1 MLYVERRRFHDET
14 ISKTWKGVAKYMGK
28 EEVRQEL
35 IALIND
41 TLPEIGDVS
50 MDADITTEYGINSIT
65 LIKLIVASEE
75 KFNVQFTDYELSLD
89 DYPTFGDLAAIIN
102 EKLDN

>member
-1 MLYVERRRFHDET
+1 
-14 ISKTWKGVAKYMGK
+14 MGK

-50 MDADITTEYGINSIT
+50 MDANITTEYGINSIT